1 MITLMDRTVPFL
13 NACVSFVVFITTVT
27 LVLYMVISF
36 ATGVFDVIQL
46 LRETA
51 LLDSEERQTIFKALN
66 SGFLHNIAILIIL
79 LQVYR
84 ILVEYL
90 RQRQLELKSV
100 VEIVIIASV
109 LELLFNFQQ
118 YTPDMRI
125 VLAALGITFLGLYA
139 FRYDVLGRF
148 LNDNKVQKIKIDDNV
163 TDIKT
168 EVKESKKKAIKIA
181 AVSRIKAQPKTK
193 KRLSTKVK

>member
-1 MITLMDRTVPFL
+1 MDRTVPFL

-51 LLDSEERQTIFKALN
+51 LLDSEERQMIFKTLN
-66 SGFLHNIAILIIL
+66 SGFLHNIAVLIIL
-79 LQVYR
+79 LQIYR

-90 RQRQLELKSV
+90 RNKHLDLKFI
-100 VEIVIIASV
+100 VEIAVIASV

-148 LNDNKVQKIKIDDNV
+148 SATFRQQKINPEDSV
-163 TDIKT
+163 S
-168 EVKESKKKAIKIA
+168 EVEAEVAEPKKKSVKIA
-181 AVSRIKAQPKTK
+181 TVSKAKAKPKIK